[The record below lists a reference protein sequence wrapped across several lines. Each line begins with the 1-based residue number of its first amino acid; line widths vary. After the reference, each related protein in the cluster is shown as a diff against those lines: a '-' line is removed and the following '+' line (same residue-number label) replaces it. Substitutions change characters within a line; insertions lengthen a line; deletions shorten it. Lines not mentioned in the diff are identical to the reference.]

1 VARLPDTS
9 PSREVDQAS
18 LGDRVLP
25 TWESAA
31 ALQLSRWVGGAF
43 GGHGTVGRQSF
54 FTPLRIL
61 LLLGVLGLVLG
72 FGSKASCLEQHE
84 TKPGHFE
91 VLWTDHSE
99 YARACY
105 TDILPLYGSEGF
117 DKGFVP
123 YRDHRP
129 DGHWME
135 YPVLLGSF
143 QYAAAAVAH
152 AWTAGAQHGLLPQMA
167 PGVVFFAVCALAI
180 AAAWLVVVW
189 ASARLAGNRVWDV
202 WLVAL
207 SPVVLVQAFTNFDA
221 LGVAL
226 LMAALLAWRRNM
238 PLLVGLLAGLGAAV
252 KLFPALL
259 FFPLLLAAWRDKRLA
274 DWAKALAAAAGT
286 LLVVNLPVALAYQEG
301 WSEFFR
307 FNRDRFS
314 QEGSLLYL
322 VFDYLRVQA
331 QHGSV
336 GLLPPGKANVI
347 SLVAFALCCAAI
359 AAVALTARSKPTLEQ
374 LVFLTVTA
382 FLLTSKVWSSQYSLW
397 LVPLAVL
404 AFPRLWALA
413 SWMFL
418 ELLNW
423 LSREW
428 WFYESFS
435 GGGDPTVERLYFLL
449 LVLRDGALVAI
460 CVALVRSLCRE
471 GHARDP
477 HASSAAE
484 PAR

>member
-1 VARLPDTS
+1 M
-9 PSREVDQAS
+9 
-18 LGDRVLP
+18 LP

-31 ALQLSRWVGGAF
+31 AVQLSRWVGGAF
-43 GGHGTVGRQSF
+43 GEHGTIGRQPF
-54 FTPLRIL
+54 FTPVRIL
-61 LLLGVLGLVLG
+61 LLFAVLGLVLG
-72 FGSKASCLEQHE
+72 FGSKAPCLEQRE
-84 TKPGHFE
+84 TKHGHFE
-91 VLWTDHSE
+91 VLWTNHNE

-117 DKGFVP
+117 DKGSVP

-129 DGHWME
+129 DGRWME

-143 QYAAAAVAH
+143 QYAAAAAAH
-152 AWTAGAQHGLLPQMA
+152 AWTAGARHGVLPPMA
-167 PGVVFFAVCALAI
+167 PGLVFFAVCALVI

-207 SPVVLVQAFTNFDA
+207 SPVVFVQAFTNFDA
-221 LGVAL
+221 IGVAL

-238 PLLVGLLAGLGAAV
+238 PFLVGLLAGLGAAV
-252 KLFPALL
+252 KLFPVLL
-259 FFPLLLAAWRDKRLA
+259 FFPLLLVAWRDKRVA
-274 DWAKALAAAAGT
+274 DWAKALAAAAAA
-286 LLVVNLPVALAYQEG
+286 LLVVNLPVAWAYQEG
-301 WSEFFR
+301 WSEFFT
-307 FNRDRFS
+307 FNRDRLS

-336 GLLPPGKANVI
+336 GLLPAEKANAI
-347 SLVAFALCCAAI
+347 SLVAFVLCCAAI
-359 AAVALTARSKPTLEQ
+359 AAVSRTARAKPTLEQ

-413 SWMFL
+413 GWMFL

-423 LSREW
+423 LTRQW

-435 GGGDPTVERLYFLL
+435 GGGDPTVERVYFLL

-460 CVALVRSLCRE
+460 CAALVRSLYRGERAPAPC
-471 GHARDP
+471 
-477 HASSAAE
+477 ASPTAE